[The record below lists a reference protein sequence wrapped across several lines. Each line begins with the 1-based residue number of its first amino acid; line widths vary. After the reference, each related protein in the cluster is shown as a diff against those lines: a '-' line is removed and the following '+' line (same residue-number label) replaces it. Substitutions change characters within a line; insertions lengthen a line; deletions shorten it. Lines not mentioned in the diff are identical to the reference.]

1 MSRLL
6 FTIKYDGGNYHG
18 WQVQNN
24 GVTVQQTVQDA
35 LEAVLGRRVNVTG
48 CSRTDSGV
56 HANMFCFHS
65 DIDCNIPIDRF
76 PAALNAHLPDDIAVI
91 ACQRVPDDF
100 HARYSCKGKNYIY
113 KIYDSEVRNP
123 FKKGYAFYYKSKLN
137 VDLMNLAAKCF
148 IGKHDFSGFCS
159 AGSSVTDTVRT
170 ITECKVI
177 RDGDIVTV
185 SVSADG
191 FLYNMVR
198 IIVGTLIEVSEG
210 KIKTDDV
217 DGIIASCNR
226 NKAGRTAPACGLYL
240 NKVYY

>member
-1 MSRLL
+1 MAPFSIAHS
-6 FTIKYDGGNYHG
+6 FIAFATIS
-18 WQVQNN
+18 
-24 GVTVQQTVQDA
+24 A
-35 LEAVLGRRVNVTG
+35 ILRSIL
-48 CSRTDSGV
+48 
-56 HANMFCFHS
+56 
-65 DIDCNIPIDRF
+65 
-76 PAALNAHLPDDIAVI
+76 LPDDIAVI